1 MKRTWTVHVA
11 GYAPFSM
18 VSLECELDYAGA
30 LRDARLIWP
39 NAEVS

>member
-1 MKRTWTVHVA
+1 MKRTRTVRVS
-11 GYAPFSM
+11 GYPSFQM

-39 NAEVS
+39 NCDVS